1 MSKAALG
8 RGLESLIPTT
18 GYDTFVGVD
27 SNAIQKDSGGSN
39 IIAKIEISKIDKNP
53 LQPRV
58 KFDPIA
64 LSELKNSIIEKG
76 IIQPITVRRKGT
88 ERYELISGE
97 RRIRASIEAGMG
109 LIPAYII
116 DVDSN
121 KEMLELAIIENIQR
135 EFLDPIETAQA
146 YKRLSEEYQYTHE
159 EIAKKVSKDRSSIT
173 NFIRLLKLP
182 EKIQESISKS
192 EISMGHAKV
201 IIALPNLHTQLE
213 VFKQVIKKGL
223 SVRATE
229 KLLSLYTDPKKD
241 KKRQKDNSRPT
252 PDLKYEDA
260 TSQIRSILSTKVVVE
275 KNKGKEGGRISIE
288 YYSDDDLSRLLELF
302 ETIQK

>member
-8 RGLESLIPTT
+8 RGLESLIPTA

-27 SNAIQKDSGGSN
+27 SNAIKKDSGGIN
-39 IIAKIEISKIDKNP
+39 VIAKIEISKIDKNP
-53 LQPRV
+53 LQHRV
-58 KFDPIA
+58 KFDPVA
-64 LSELKNSIIEKG
+64 LKKKKNSIIEKG

-97 RRIRASIEAGMG
+97 RRIRASVEAGMG

-116 DVDSN
+116 DVASD
-121 KEMLELAIIENIQR
+121 KEMLELSIIENIQR
-135 EFLDPIETAQA
+135 EFLDPIEIAQA

-159 EIAKKVSKDRSSIT
+159 EIAKRVSKDRSSIT
-173 NFIRLLKLP
+173 NLIRLLRLP
-182 EKIQESISKS
+182 EKIQSSISKH

-201 IIALPNLHTQLE
+201 IIALPNAQTQLE
-213 VFKQVIKKGL
+213 VFKQVVNKGL

-229 KLLSLYTDPKKD
+229 KLSSFYSEQKKD
-241 KKRQKDNSRPT
+241 KKGQKVTHRHTAN
-252 PDLKYEDA
+252 LKYENV
-260 TSQIRSILSTKVVVE
+260 TSKIRSILSTKVVVE
-275 KNKGKEGGRISIE
+275 KNNSKEGGRISIE

>member
-8 RGLESLIPTT
+8 RGLSSLISSYETP
-18 GYDTFVGVD
+18 VGINSQAVEND
-27 SNAIQKDSGGSN
+27 PGGSN
-39 IIAKIEISKIDKNP
+39 IITKIEISRVDKNP
-53 LQPRV
+53 LQPRM
-58 KFDPIA
+58 KFDPVA

-76 IIQPITVRRKGT
+76 IIQSITVRRKGA

-97 RRIRASIEAGMG
+97 RRIRASIEAGLR

-116 DVDSN
+116 DVGSD

-135 EFLDPIETAQA
+135 EFLDPIETAEA
-146 YKRLSEEYQYTHE
+146 YQKLAEEYKYTHE

-173 NFIRLLKLP
+173 NLLRLLKLP
-182 EKIQESISKS
+182 EKIRASVSKN

-201 IIALPNLHTQLE
+201 IMSLPSVQVQLE
-213 VFKQVIKKGL
+213 IFKQVLKKGL

-229 KLLSLYTDPKKD
+229 KISQLYNTTPNKD
-241 KKRQKDNSRPT
+241 KRKSKNNSSLTTDFR
-252 PDLKYEDA
+252 YENV
-260 TSQIRSILSTKVVVE
+260 TSQIRSILSTKVIVE
-275 KNKGKEGGRISIE
+275 KNKDKEGGRIYLE
-288 YYSDDDLSRLLELF
+288 YYSDDDLTRLLELF

>member
-27 SNAIQKDSGGSN
+27 SNAIKKDSGGNN

-58 KFDPIA
+58 KFDPVA
-64 LSELKNSIIEKG
+64 LSELKNSIIQKG
-76 IIQPITVRRKGT
+76 IIQPITVRRNGT

-97 RRIRASIEAGMG
+97 RRIRASIEAGMR

-116 DVDSN
+116 DVASN

-146 YKRLSEEYQYTHE
+146 YKRLAEEYKYTHE

-182 EKIQESISKS
+182 EKIQASISNN

-201 IIALPNLHTQLE
+201 IIALPNAQTQLE
-213 VFKQVIKKGL
+213 VFKQVVKKGL

-229 KLLSLYTDPKKD
+229 KLSHFYTDQKKD
-241 KKRQKDNSRPT
+241 KKIQKNNPRYT
-252 PDLKYEDA
+252 AGLRYENV

-275 KNKGKEGGRISIE
+275 KNKDKEGGKIFIE

>member
-8 RGLESLIPTT
+8 RGLESLIPTA

-27 SNAIQKDSGGSN
+27 SNAIQKDSGGIN

-58 KFDPIA
+58 KFDTVA

-76 IIQPITVRRKGT
+76 IIQPITVRRNGT

-97 RRIRASIEAGMG
+97 RRIRASIEAGMR

-116 DVDSN
+116 DVASN

-146 YKRLSEEYQYTHE
+146 YKRLAEEYKYTHE

-182 EKIQESISKS
+182 EKIQASISNN

-201 IIALPNLHTQLE
+201 IIALPNAQTQLE
-213 VFKQVIKKGL
+213 VFKQVVKKGL

-229 KLLSLYTDPKKD
+229 KLSHFYTEQKKD
-241 KKRQKDNSRPT
+241 KKIQKGNPRFT
-252 PDLKYEDA
+252 AGLRYENV

-275 KNKGKEGGRISIE
+275 KNKDKEGGKIFIE

>member
-8 RGLESLIPTT
+8 RGLGSLIPSLN
-18 GYDTFVGVD
+18 YDTSVGID
-27 SNAIQKDSGGSN
+27 SEAIKKDFGGSN
-39 IIAKIEISKIDKNP
+39 IIAKIEISQIDKNP
-53 LQPRV
+53 LQPRI
-58 KFDPIA
+58 KFDPVS

-97 RRIRASIEAGMG
+97 RRIRASIEAGFRS
-109 LIPAYII
+109 IPAYII

-146 YKRLSEEYQYTHE
+146 YQKLVDEYKYTHE
-159 EIAKKVSKDRSSIT
+159 EIAKKVSKDRSSVT
-173 NFIRLLKLP
+173 NLLRILKLP
-182 EKIQESISKS
+182 EKIQTSISKN
-192 EISMGHAKV
+192 EISMGHAKA
-201 IIALPNLHTQLE
+201 IMALPDIHTQLDI
-213 VFKQVIKKGL
+213 FRQVVKKGL

-229 KLLSLYTDPKKD
+229 KLTQLYSNPKKD
-241 KKRQKDNSRPT
+241 KKRGKNISHPT
-252 PDLKYEDA
+252 NDSGYESI
-260 TSQIRSILSTKVVVE
+260 TSQIRSILSTKIVVE
-275 KNKGKEGGRISIE
+275 KNRGKDGGRIYIE
-288 YYSDDDLSRLLELF
+288 YYSDDDLTRLLELF